1 MDTSERIARALS
13 ECFRCLDCERWLPM
27 AQAARDVRWDAER
40 IAGVMCTDSEQDS
53 LQVAEAWP
61 GREVA

>member
-1 MDTSERIARALS
+1 MS

-40 IAGVMCTDSEQDS
+40 IAGVMCTDCEQDS